1 MEVQIHRIGTL
12 GKSLGRASRAT
23 FELPGF
29 SAMSA
34 SRFLRTTTRRS
45 DEDVMETTPEARSTS
60 DHPSRV
66 EFIVKM
72 APQSPCSDNHED
84 KRIPSCRQKKLGY
97 NWADATCTPWS
108 RPSRAPSPRPSS
120 STPTPSTPRSS
131 TTTRRARSSTTPWTL
146 SPRSREAQ
154 GWPPSVVLFLLCTER
169 AATRSRNRKQT
180 AHA

>member
-1 MEVQIHRIGTL
+1 MGL
-12 GKSLGRASRAT
+12 WAYRAT

-72 APQSPCSDNHED
+72 APQSPCSSNRRTMIPAAGERDGNKPGLMPPARHGAGHHERRHLAPRALHLLLHHLEVRPD
-84 KRIPSCRQKKLGY
+84 PALQPLGFS
-97 NWADATCTPWS
+97 PLL
-108 RPSRAPSPRPSS
+108 PSREVLGWAPVSS
-120 STPTPSTPRSS
+120 YSRSKQLR
-131 TTTRRARSSTTPWTL
+131 TGNNNNKF
-146 SPRSREAQ
+146 RSR
-154 GWPPSVVLFLLCTER
+154 
-169 AATRSRNRKQT
+169 RN
-180 AHA
+180 